1 MSSDRDK
8 TRDEATRAD
17 EQAARDDAARAD
29 ERAAT
34 DDITRAEETTRAEAV
49 AADEG
54 ASEYEEVRRVEGPD
68 YSYTE
73 EERVRLARRR
83 RTVLI
88 AVSLV
93 AVAAIVAVVLILRG
107 RKAAKGEG
115 ETEEANVVVS
125 VKVAKAEKQPIA
137 QQVTALGT
145 VFPRDTAQVSPK
157 ISAQIKQMP
166 LWKNRVVHAGDVLAV
181 LESSDLQA
189 QRNEA
194 AGALNEA
201 RAAARSV
208 ETGTIPQNNAQ
219 DQKALRDARAA
230 ADNARRVYERRQA
243 LYNAGGISKKDLE
256 ASQLDLTKAEDDLR
270 LAEQTINLRTQALNP
285 NDRAQAQAKVA
296 QAEQHL
302 GSLDAQLSYATVRA
316 PISGV
321 VTDQAL
327 YEGSFAAS
335 GTTLVTIA
343 DTTQVIIK
351 APFADTV
358 AAQLKLGDAATVTPT
373 DVPGESMTGQVT
385 LISRSVDPAN
395 RTVEVWVT
403 LENGAGRL
411 RVNGAAQVTVSA
423 NAKQGAVVVPASAV
437 TLDATNADE
446 GTVMVVDDSS
456 VAHETKVTVGI
467 RTADKMEITSGLEGG
482 ETVVIEGNYALPD
495 GTKVEVAKE
504 GDEDKKGDEDKDE
517 KDDKESKDD
526 AGDKSDNGS
535 KSDKNDKAKGGDAQK
550 GGDTKK
556 ADEGSK
562 KDEP

>member
-1 MSSDRDK
+1 MSRDRDK
-8 TRDEATRAD
+8 TGDEATRAS
-17 EQAARDDAARAD
+17 
-29 ERAAT
+29 ERAAA
-34 DDITRAEETTRAEAV
+34 DDITRADPAS
-49 AADEG
+49 ADE
-54 ASEYEEVRRVEGPD
+54 SLTEYEEVRRVEGPD
-68 YSYTE
+68 SSFTE
-73 EERVRLARRR
+73 ERRVMVARRR
-83 RTVLI
+83 RTILV
-88 AVSLV
+88 VSLV
-93 AVAAIVAVVLILRG
+93 AVAAIIAVVLILRA
-107 RKAAKGEG
+107 RKGAAAD
-115 ETEEANVVVS
+115 ETEETSVVVS
-125 VKVAKAEKQPIA
+125 VKVAEAEKQPIA
-137 QQVTALGT
+137 QQVSALGT

-166 LWKNRVVHAGDVLAV
+166 LWKNRVVRAGDVIAV

-230 ADNARRVYERRQA
+230 ADNARRVYERRLA

-256 ASQLDLTKAEDDLR
+256 ASQLDLTRAEDDLR
-270 LAEQTINLRTQALNP
+270 LAEQTVALRTQALNP
-285 NDRAQAQAKVA
+285 NDRAQAAAKVA

-316 PISGV
+316 PISGI

-327 YEGSFAAS
+327 YEGSFAAA

-351 APFADTV
+351 APFSDTV
-358 AAQLKLGDAATVTPT
+358 AAQLKTGDAATVAPT
-373 DVPGESMTGQVT
+373 DVPGESMTGQAT

-411 RVNGAAQVTVSA
+411 RVNGAAQVTVNA
-423 NAKQGAVVVPASAV
+423 NAKQSAVVVPASAV

-467 RTADKMEITSGLEGG
+467 RTADKMEITSGLEAG
-482 ETVVIEGNYALPD
+482 ETVVTEGNYSLPD

-504 GDEDKKGDEDKDE
+504 TDEEKKGGEDDKDN

-526 AGDKSDNGS
+526 KSDKSDKSN
-535 KSDKNDKAKGGDAQK
+535 KSDKAKSSDEQKGGDA
-550 GGDTKK
+550 G
-556 ADEGSK
+556 GSK

>member
-1 MSSDRDK
+1 MSSGRDK
-8 TRDEATRAD
+8 TEDE
-17 EQAARDDAARAD
+17 AARAD
-29 ERAAT
+29 AAAGGE
-34 DDITRAEETTRAEAV
+34 D
-49 AADEG
+49 

-68 YSYTE
+68 YSHAE
-73 EERVRLARRR
+73 EGRVTVARRR

-88 AVSLV
+88 IVSLV
-93 AVAAIVAVVLILRG
+93 AVAAIVAVVLIARA
-107 RKAAKGEG
+107 RKGAKGED
-115 ETEEANVVVS
+115 ETEEASVVVS
-125 VKVAKAEKQPIA
+125 VKVAKAERQPIA

-145 VFPRDTAQVSPK
+145 VFARDTAQVSPK

-166 LWKNRVVHAGDVLAV
+166 LWKNRVVHAGDVIAV
-181 LESSDLQA
+181 LESRDLQA
-189 QRNEA
+189 QRDEA

-302 GSLDAQLSYATVRA
+302 SSLDAQLSYATVRA

-327 YEGSFAAS
+327 YEGSFAAA
-335 GTTLVTIA
+335 GTTLVTVA
-343 DTTQVIIK
+343 DTSQVIIK

-423 NAKQGAVVVPASAV
+423 NAKQSAVVVPASAV

-482 ETVVIEGNYALPD
+482 ETVVIEGNYSLPD
-495 GTKVEVAKE
+495 GTKVKAEEAKE
-504 GDEDKKGDEDKDE
+504 GDEEKKGDEDKDNKDE

-526 AGDKSDNGS
+526 NGS
-535 KSDKNDKAKGGDAQK
+535 KSNQKDRAKGGDEHK

-556 ADEGSK
+556 ADEGAK

>member
-1 MSSDRDK
+1 MSRDRDK
-8 TRDEATRAD
+8 TGDETRAG
-17 EQAARDDAARAD
+17 
-29 ERAAT
+29 ERAAA
-34 DDITRAEETTRAEAV
+34 DDITRADPAS
-49 AADEG
+49 ADEDLT
-54 ASEYEEVRRVEGPD
+54 EYEEVRRVEGPD
-68 YSYTE
+68 SSFV
-73 EERVRLARRR
+73 EERRVTVARRR
-83 RTVLI
+83 RMILV
-88 AVSLV
+88 VSLV
-93 AVAAIVAVVLILRG
+93 AVAAIIAVVLILRA
-107 RKAAKGEG
+107 RKGAAAD
-115 ETEEANVVVS
+115 ETEQTSVVVS
-125 VKVAKAEKQPIA
+125 VKVAEAEKQPIA
-137 QQVTALGT
+137 QKVSALGT

-166 LWKNRVVHAGDVLAV
+166 LWKNRVVHAGDVIAV

-230 ADNARRVYERRQA
+230 ADNARRVYERRLA

-270 LAEQTINLRTQALNP
+270 LAEQTVTLRTQALNP
-285 NDRAQAQAKVA
+285 NDRAQAAAKVA

-327 YEGSFAAS
+327 YEGSFAAA

-351 APFADTV
+351 APFSDTV
-358 AAQLKLGDAATVTPT
+358 AAQLKTGDAANVTPT

-385 LISRSVDPAN
+385 LISRSVDPTN

-411 RVNGAAQVTVSA
+411 RVNGAAQVTVNA
-423 NAKQGAVVVPASAV
+423 NAKQSAIVVPASAV

-467 RTADKMEITSGLEGG
+467 RTADRVEITSGLEGG
-482 ETVVIEGNYALPD
+482 ETVVTEGNYSLPD

-504 GDEDKKGDEDKDE
+504 ADEEKKGGEDD
-517 KDDKESKDD
+517 KDDKD
-526 AGDKSDNGS
+526 DKSD
-535 KSDKNDKAKGGDAQK
+535 KSDKAKSGDEQKGGDA
-550 GGDTKK
+550 G
-556 ADEGSK
+556 GSK